1 MKKTILIISLLI
13 VLSILVSGCNI
24 QPRNIVTNPDHYDRH
39 DGIRALDYFP
49 EKIDGY
55 DVIKYEKH
63 DFRFYYAGP
72 KEIYLELSATPEQID
87 KFIDGKSKWAYV
99 NINRAYYD
107 PDFTEI
113 SMLNSYGLKDDSP
126 KDGFSCDAKIEKII
140 YSKAKG
146 IIIFVYVSTDANEYL
161 LSDFIYFNR
170 FGIDSDEYLKYAQ
183 EKING
188 SKSVSDGT
196 GDSIKPGASSG
207 IAH

>member
-13 VLSILVSGCNI
+13 VLSILVTGCNI

-49 EKIDGY
+49 EEIDGY

>member
-13 VLSILVSGCNI
+13 VLSILVTGCNI

-49 EKIDGY
+49 EKLDGY

-87 KFIDGKSKWAYV
+87 KFIGGKSKLAYV
-99 NINRAYYD
+99 KVKQAFYD
-107 PDFTEI
+107 SDYTEI
-113 SMLNSYGLKDDSP
+113 SMEDSYGREDDSP
-126 KDGFSCDAKIEKII
+126 DEGFSCDAKIEKII

-146 IIIFVYVSTDANEYL
+146 VIIFVYVSAGANEYR

-170 FGIDSDEYLKYAQ
+170 FGIDRDEYLAHDWAKT
-183 EKING
+183 NR